1 MLHKKLLFIA
11 MLATGFM
18 TAAHADDD
26 VHQLNFKEAVDR
38 AVADGTLDGSVKF
51 YLSGTKSG
59 GQVLQKGI
67 VTNKKT
73 NGFAKT
79 AESSCDWVLRSAL
92 IQMQNNAKAKGGN
105 AVTNIVSYFKSN
117 ETRSTTTYDCYKG
130 AVMAGVTL
138 KGDIVKF

>member
-1 MLHKKLLFIA
+1 MLNKKLLLVA
-11 MLATGFM
+11 MLSAGFTATVQ
-18 TAAHADDD
+18 AADE
-26 VHQLNFKEAVDR
+26 VHHLNFKEAVDR

-59 GQVLQKGI
+59 GKVIQKDV

-73 NGFAKT
+73 NGFAKS
-79 AESSCDWVLRSAL
+79 AEDSCDWVLRSAL
-92 IQMQNNAKAKGGN
+92 IQMQNNAKAQGAN

-130 AVMAGVTL
+130 TMMAGVTL

>member
-1 MLHKKLLFIA
+1 MLNKKLLLVA
-11 MLATGFM
+11 MLSAGFTATVQ
-18 TAAHADDD
+18 AADE
-26 VHQLNFKEAVDR
+26 VHHLNFKEAVDR

-59 GQVLQKGI
+59 GKVIQKDV

-73 NGFAKT
+73 NGFAKS
-79 AESSCDWVLRSAL
+79 AEVSCDWVLRSAL
-92 IQMQNNAKAKGGN
+92 IQMQNNAKAHGAN

-130 AVMAGVTL
+130 TMMAGVTL

>member
-1 MLHKKLLFIA
+1 MLNKKLLLVA
-11 MLATGFM
+11 MLSAGFTATVQ
-18 TAAHADDD
+18 AADE
-26 VHQLNFKEAVDR
+26 VHHFNFKEAVDR

-59 GQVLQKGI
+59 GKVIQKDV

-73 NGFAKT
+73 NGFAKS
-79 AESSCDWVLRSAL
+79 AEASCDWVLRSAL
-92 IQMQNNAKAKGGN
+92 IQMQNNAKAQGAN

-130 AVMAGVTL
+130 TMMAGVTL